1 MTRHVSKEYIQMGN
15 INMKRCST
23 LIIREIQSNITKRY
37 HCTSVSMAFIK
48 NTSNRCQGGYGERE
62 NLMHLLVGNVS
73 QSKHYGNQYGD

>member
-23 LIIREIQSNITKRY
+23 SIIREIQINITKGY

-62 NLMHLLVGNVS
+62 NLMHLLVGNVN
-73 QSKHYGNQYGD
+73 QSKHYGKQYGD